1 MLQNKKNHLVL
12 ASSSPRRKELLSYIG
27 VPFSVNPSLVDESCD
42 EKDPKRHAE
51 ILAERKGRDVL
62 SRLDPSNYPGPPL
75 VVSSDT
81 VVSLKG
87 KIFGKPKDQ
96 KEARIFLTELSG
108 KTHHVY
114 TGVYLANLE
123 KELTFISQTKVTFDD
138 ISSELMNLYIETG
151 DSLDKA
157 GAYGIQGMAMSFT
170 KNIEGSYSNVVG
182 FPVCDFVNYINKFFN
197 DELWWS
203 KFI

>member
-1 MLQNKKNHLVL
+1 M
-12 ASSSPRRKELLSYIG
+12 
-27 VPFSVNPSLVDESCD
+27 
-42 EKDPKRHAE
+42 
-51 ILAERKGRDVL
+51 
-62 SRLDPSNYPGPPL
+62 
-75 VVSSDT
+75 VSSDT
-81 VVSLKG
+81 VVSLEG

-96 KEARIFLTELSG
+96 KEARAFLTELSG

-114 TGVYLANLE
+114 TGVYLGNFE
-123 KELTFISQTKVTFDD
+123 KELTFVSQTKVTFDD

-182 FPVCDFVNYINKFFN
+182 FPVCDFVNYINKFFK
-197 DELWWS
+197 DEFWWS